1 MILAGLPGTSLDDAT
16 AAHLGAGGRGIIV
29 FTKNMSN
36 PEQLAA
42 LTSEMACAATGEILV
57 AVDQEPGRV
66 DRLIKVGLPSPD
78 PFADRQ
84 DFITES
90 EAMAEAMVG
99 LGINLDLAPVVDV
112 ARGSNPVLVGRNF
125 GSDPAVVAERG
136 SDFIAALQR
145 AGVGTTA
152 KHFPGHG
159 LSTVD
164 PHLVVTPIDAEMAT
178 LIETDFPPFASA
190 IAGGVGAVM
199 VGHPIYAA
207 IDPENP
213 ASLSPAVIDLLR
225 TEFAFDGVAMTDAF
239 SMVGVRQGTTLGDI
253 AVEALI
259 AGEDMLIIDN
269 PSEVEPAVEA
279 ILEAASSGVLHRAR
293 LAQAAGRVRRLAMSV
308 APVICH

>member
-1 MILAGLPGTSLDDAT
+1 
-16 AAHLGAGGRGIIV
+16 
-29 FTKNMSN
+29 
-36 PEQLAA
+36 
-42 LTSEMACAATGEILV
+42 MACAASGEILV

-66 DRLIKVGLPSPD
+66 DRLAKVGLASRD
-78 PFADRQ
+78 PFAERDE
-84 DFITES
+84 FIAES
-90 EAMAEAMVG
+90 EAMAVAMID

-136 SDFIAALQR
+136 IDFIVALQQ

-164 PHLVVTPIDAEMAT
+164 PHLVVTPIDAELTT
-178 LIETDFPPFASA
+178 LTETDFPPFATA
-190 IAGGVGAVM
+190 IEGGVGAVM

-207 IDPENP
+207 IDPDNP
-213 ASLSPAVIDLLR
+213 ASLSPAVLELLR
-225 TEFAFDGVAMTDAF
+225 DEFAFDGVAMTDAF
-239 SMVGVRQGTTLGDI
+239 SMAGVREGTTLGDI

-269 PSEVEPAVEA
+269 PSEVESAVQA
-279 ILEAASSGVLHRAR
+279 IIAAVDSDALDRDR
-293 LAQAAGRVRRLAMSV
+293 LAHAAGRVRRLAMSV
-308 APVICH
+308 APVLCSF